1 MATTQSLAE
10 HVKRRNGV
18 PLGAPG
24 SLYNMLKRSLGAKS
38 FAAFW
43 QYWNP
48 IWGYYLNLK
57 VFMPAKKWL
66 PASLALLLTFGV
78 SGALHDV
85 AVTVVKWQP
94 IFFFT
99 PWFLLM
105 GILVLL
111 TKMINFEMV
120 HWPWIVRAMC
130 NAGLIIGSLLIVL
143 WLEKL
148 FL

>member
-1 MATTQSLAE
+1 
-10 HVKRRNGV
+10 
-18 PLGAPG
+18 
-24 SLYNMLKRSLGAKS
+24 
-38 FAAFW
+38 
-43 QYWNP
+43 
-48 IWGYYLNLK
+48 
-57 VFMPAKKWL
+57 MPAKKWL
-66 PASLALLLTFGV
+66 PACLALLLTVGV